1 MRHGIGSAE
10 LPYTPRLHAQHSHTR
25 HTTIEG
31 RMRAL
36 MEGHCVVRRHPY
48 LEANPNPSES
58 KTKSSNSAPA
68 KRKIS
73 WAHSRARV
81 SSRRD
86 RAVSRDDPLRTY
98 RYTLLPCHLPR
109 RTHGSLKRPIG

>member
-36 MEGHCVVRRHPY
+36 MCA
-48 LEANPNPSES
+48 LSPSGG
-58 KTKSSNSAPA
+58 TVL
-68 KRKIS
+68 
-73 WAHSRARV
+73 RAGTRI
-81 SSRRD
+81 SRR
-86 RAVSRDDPLRTY
+86 
-98 RYTLLPCHLPR
+98 TLTLERIQTKQSPQIPR
-109 RTHGSLKRPIG
+109 PRNGRISLVCGALTSACRCDGIA